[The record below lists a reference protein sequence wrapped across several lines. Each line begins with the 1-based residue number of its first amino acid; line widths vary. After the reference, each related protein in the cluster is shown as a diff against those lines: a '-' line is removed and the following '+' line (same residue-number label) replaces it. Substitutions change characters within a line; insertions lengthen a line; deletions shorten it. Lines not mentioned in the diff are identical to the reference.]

1 MTEAFRVLK
10 KGGKYIFIEHVA
22 APGEH
27 DSLHDEKVAEVMSQH
42 SMIFYLW

>member
-27 DSLHDEKVAEVMSQH
+27 DSPHNEKVADFMSQY
-42 SMIFYLW
+42 SVILYLW